1 MIILS
6 SSRINFRK
14 INRNDFNDIY
24 EILGDEE
31 IMYAWEHGFSQ
42 EEVKEWIEKNLLR
55 YGNEG
60 YSYFAMIE
68 KNTGKFIGVMG
79 PLIEE
84 IEGEKFL
91 GLAYILNKKYWRQGY
106 GIEGAKACLNYAF
119 KILKGEKVIA
129 QIRPENISSIK
140 VAKSLGM
147 KLEKEIIK
155 TYRGKKMPHLIFSIE
170 RG

>member
-14 INRNDFNDIY
+14 INRNDFNEIY

-60 YSYFAMIE
+60 
-68 KNTGKFIGVMG
+68 
-79 PLIEE
+79 
-84 IEGEKFL
+84 
-91 GLAYILNKKYWRQGY
+91 
-106 GIEGAKACLNYAF
+106 
-119 KILKGEKVIA
+119 
-129 QIRPENISSIK
+129 
-140 VAKSLGM
+140 
-147 KLEKEIIK
+147 
-155 TYRGKKMPHLIFSIE
+155 
-170 RG
+170 